1 MLLTIEDC
9 HCVDECEQLLST
21 LQGLTDEEYGR
32 LADLDPEEYFFR
44 SAIIEDCKAVILFFR
59 EANRD
64 GIPFKEIKLLFYL
77 RHCPTFFSNRICLAV
92 EQQFKAVTSASAIF
106 EEYEA
111 RKNASKQ
118 KTELPKTQKK

>member
-1 MLLTIEDC
+1 MLLTIQDC
-9 HCVDECEQLLST
+9 HSVDECEQLLST

-32 LADLDPEEYFFR
+32 LANLDPEEYFFR
-44 SAIIEDCKAVILFFR
+44 SAIIEDCKAVILFFG

-77 RHCPTFFSNRICLAV
+77 RHCPTFFRNRICLAV

-111 RKNASKQ
+111 RKNASKKQ
-118 KTELPKTQKK
+118 TELPKTQKK